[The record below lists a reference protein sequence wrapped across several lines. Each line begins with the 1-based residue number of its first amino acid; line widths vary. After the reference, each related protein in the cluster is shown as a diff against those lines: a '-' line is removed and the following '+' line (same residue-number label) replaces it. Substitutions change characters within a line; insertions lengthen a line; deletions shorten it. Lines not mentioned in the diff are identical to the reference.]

1 MPNFLWAFTSDNSTS
16 AGGSSISSNA
26 VTPLP
31 KLSPSGSQPNN
42 VSNAG
47 STKGNQLVNVVRD
60 FYWTYTKPGD
70 VSRAETP
77 RIILTERKLKT
88 NALIAQIKY
97 SLTNTL
103 NPAKSI
109 ISDASKLFSPITSVL
124 GKAIDSATPSAG
136 LAATGLDQTLGAAGQ
151 AIGGAI
157 ATAAGAAYNL
167 ANSVANN
174 SIFGDNNPTTAGPY
188 LQPYRNLYLTEPT
201 NWVYILP
208 YFSDNQA
215 AQGNS
220 FSESGSPLKGPL
232 GVAANA
238 AVTAVTDIAEAASSL
253 ASPTQITY
261 VEKTKF
267 FQYDTD
273 GGETMD
279 IEFPLINTGS
289 VSYDDVVRNWQFLFL
304 LIYQNRPGKTG
315 FNTVDQPVIYEA
327 EIPGTKFFPYCY
339 ISSITVDF
347 VGARREMPINIPV
360 SSSTI
365 NSAQTSQGATNGVR
379 TINTIIPD
387 AYRVKISLKSLTAN
401 TRNFMA
407 HMITQQSIIE
417 TGTK

>member
-1 MPNFLWAFTSDNSTS
+1 MPR
-16 AGGSSISSNA
+16 
-26 VTPLP
+26 LP
-31 KLSPSGSQPNN
+31 
-42 VSNAG
+42 
-47 STKGNQLVNVVRD
+47 
-60 FYWTYTKPGD
+60 KPGD